1 MNAPVLKAGVT
12 NGKKLVKRMGMFAMV
27 NKEKALIGLIRRLI
41 GSLRSGLFIELDRVI
56 KV

>member
-12 NGKKLVKRMGMFAMV
+12 NGKELVKRTGMFAMV